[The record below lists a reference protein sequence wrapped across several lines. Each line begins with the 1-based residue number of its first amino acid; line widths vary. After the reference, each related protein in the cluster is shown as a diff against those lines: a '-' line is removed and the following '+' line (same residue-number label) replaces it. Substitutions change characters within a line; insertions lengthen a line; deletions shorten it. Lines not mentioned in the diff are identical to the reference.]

1 MENANDVRDEY
12 DAEEEDTNLEET
24 NEHTADTEES
34 TEETEGE
41 DGGDTDESD
50 TERDERRERRESQ
63 IDRLKKKNDEY
74 KRRLKEFESAK
85 GTGKE
90 TNSELIERTY
100 LAANGVTDKE
110 AQAEAIRLA
119 HKFDF
124 SIDEA
129 LDDADI
135 KRRVDNIVRE
145 RKANRSVTASSGGA
159 RQSPRTVEYWVKQT
173 QEKGVLAPTEEM
185 RKKVLE
191 RLAGKENK

>member
-74 KRRLKEFESAK
+74 KRRLKEFESTK
-85 GTGKE
+85 GTGNGKE

-191 RLAGKENK
+191 RLAGK